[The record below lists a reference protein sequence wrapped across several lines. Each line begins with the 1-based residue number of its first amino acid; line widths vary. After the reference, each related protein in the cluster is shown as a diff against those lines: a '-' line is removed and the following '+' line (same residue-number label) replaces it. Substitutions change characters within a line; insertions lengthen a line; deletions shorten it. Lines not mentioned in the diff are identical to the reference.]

1 MRIYYKLKFQN
12 KLQKLQKSNT
22 PFGENTVIV
31 INGPK
36 LV

>member
-12 KLQKLQKSNT
+12 KLQKLQNSNT
-22 PFGENTVIV
+22 PLEENTVIV
-31 INGPK
+31 INDPK